1 MKSPHVLTRRD
12 FLVRSAAALA
22 TSRLAFGAAGA
33 AEPIIDIHQHTN
45 YGGRRNAIFEQI
57 APARSDAELVAH
69 QRAMGVTQTILLPA
83 GRPVLRSGSNIPVEN
98 MNKAKFLKLV
108 NAADEYFR
116 GPMGKLISKNSELMN
131 IRDEMLAELDQT
143 KYLLTLN

>member
-1 MKSPHVLTRRD
+1 MNKNSLNSNN
-12 FLVRSAAALA
+12 SAAGRMVLFLFELQLGTKMYHWQTTSYANHKATDKLLGKLA
-22 TSRLAFGAAGA
+22 DLVDGFLEKYFGL
-33 AEPIIDIHQHTN
+33 
-45 YGGRRNAIFEQI
+45 F
-57 APARSDAELVAH
+57 
-69 QRAMGVTQTILLPA
+69 
-83 GRPVLRSGSNIPVEN
+83 GRPVLRSGSNISVEN